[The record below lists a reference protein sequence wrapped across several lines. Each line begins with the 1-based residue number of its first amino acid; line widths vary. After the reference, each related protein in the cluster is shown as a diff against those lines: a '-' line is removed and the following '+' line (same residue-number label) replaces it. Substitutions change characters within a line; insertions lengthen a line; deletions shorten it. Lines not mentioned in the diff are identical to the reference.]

1 MKKRVYYSIN
11 EKTAK
16 QAHDL
21 MSMRDYEP
29 GSKTAEYKRYVNK
42 AYDLADRVAEAKPSQ
57 TERVYSLAERYA
69 KNLAMNMNKNS
80 SIGCMCPSIM
90 ISGGSNFPVRKK
102 EKQNK
107 AWEKNMEEYEQIQ
120 NILQKIENILYGKE
134 IIKSGDADAIEKL
147 EEKLEDLKEKQET
160 MKAINKAIRKKDT
173 EQGDE
178 ELRNMGYSDVQIQE
192 FRKPDFCGRVGF
204 PQYALQN
211 NNANIHRVEERLQKL
226 KDTKEKGSQEMEK
239 KLHDGTSFK
248 VVENT
253 ETMRIQLF
261 FDGKP
266 EPEIRDILKSHGFR
280 WAPSQSAWQRQLTD
294 NGRYALK
301 KTLEKLENVG

>member
-1 MKKRVYYSIN
+1 MEERVYYSIN

-16 QAHDL
+16 QAHNM
-21 MSMRDYEP
+21 MSMREYEP
-29 GSKTAEYKRYVNK
+29 GSKTAEYKSYVNK

-57 TERVYSLAERYA
+57 AERVYTLAERYA
-69 KNLAMNMNKNS
+69 KKLATNMNKNS
-80 SIGCMCPSIM
+80 NIGCMCPSIM

-102 EKQNK
+102 EKQNQ

-160 MKAINKAIRKKDT
+160 MKAVNKAIRKKNT

-178 ELRNMGYSDVQIQE
+178 ELRDMGYSDAQIHQ

-211 NNANIHRVEERLQKL
+211 NNANIHRVEKRLQKL
-226 KDTKEKGSQEMEK
+226 KEAKEKGSQEIEK

-253 ETMRIQLF
+253 ESMRIQLF

-280 WAPSQSAWQRQLTD
+280 WAPSQSAWQRQLTA

>member
-1 MKKRVYYSIN
+1 MKERVYYSIN

-16 QAHDL
+16 QAHNM
-21 MSMRDYEP
+21 MSMREYEP
-29 GSKTAEYKRYVNK
+29 GSKTAEYKSYVNK

-57 TERVYSLAERYA
+57 AERVYTLAERYA
-69 KNLAMNMNKNS
+69 KNLATNMNKNS
-80 SIGCMCPSIM
+80 NIGCMCPSIM

-102 EKQNK
+102 EKQNQ

-160 MKAINKAIRKKDT
+160 MKAVNKAIRKKNT

-178 ELRNMGYSDVQIQE
+178 ELRDMGYSDAQIQQ

-211 NNANIHRVEERLQKL
+211 NNANIHRVEKRLHKL
-226 KDTKEKGSQEMEK
+226 KEAKEKRSQEIEK

-253 ETMRIQLF
+253 ESMRIQLF

-280 WAPSQSAWQRQLTD
+280 WAPSQSAWQRQLTA